1 MFVYGF
7 AASIDWE
14 THQFNLKT
22 EMPSYCS
29 MAGHAFG

>member
-14 THQFNLKT
+14 THQINLKT

-29 MAGHAFG
+29 MAGHTFG